1 MALKTN
7 DETSRS
13 TSACSLS
20 RAPACTNRIIPSSST
35 TSSSAQ
41 LFNNVPEKLQN
52 EYSSP
57 SIEFLRVNPPTTCF
71 DDLSKRLPTS
81 PVSTENHNLTPARS
95 IVSRWSK
102 IDGSCTQSLS
112 PAQHINATAES
123 PLCSPFKTTF
133 GTKPKVASPGSNLYR
148 IQGPSVRQITP
159 TKLPNYDSDDFG
171 NEYESDFDDSDNDPN
186 WHPEKKRR
194 LLVFSS
200 DDGVEPLPDDDDDD
214 ISLPNTPTNADVQV
228 TNPDSPNTP
237 RLTDGKSKR
246 SRRGKRIPLQWDRN
260 VNQILR
266 IKGKSYRGVKRSE
279 DGRYCQAAVK
289 RERKLKDRKC
299 SKACA
304 LSKRCG
310 EFSEEDRLSILNRFW
325 GELTWKQK
333 KVFVANMVDQVKM
346 VERKKRAED
355 SRKKNSYRYHL
366 KKNDARTVVCRNVDL
381 QDKTVYEWVKNVD
394 DGIPKEPAI
403 RKPRESTIQVNKV
416 NKAKQF
422 LQDLPKLPSHY
433 CRSTSKKSYL
443 EPIFTTFSELFKVYV
458 DDCKQENKPF
468 LRRKAFRSLFDD
480 MSLAI
485 HRPKKDKC
493 DICSGFEVGN
503 ISEEEYNLHIARKID
518 ARNEKIRD
526 KLRAETDGSV
536 KVVSLDLQSLLLCPL
551 LTASSMYYKI
561 KLGCHNYTIFDLVT
575 KEAMNYFGMKVL
587 VI

>member
-1 MALKTN
+1 MLPNYNNHWQEARN
-7 DETSRS
+7 RN
-13 TSACSLS
+13 
-20 RAPACTNRIIPSSST
+20 TNRQPNQYHVPYNGPVFHRPLPPTNRRPPTNPSS
-35 TSSSAQ
+35 
-41 LFNNVPEKLQN
+41 
-52 EYSSP
+52 Y
-57 SIEFLRVNPPTTCF
+57 IPPHRRPTYNTAYQSRGNHRP
-71 DDLSKRLPTS
+71 DQQQKRLPAPRRQ
-81 PVSTENHNLTPARS
+81 PVPTHKEEEPF
-95 IVSRWSK
+95 VK
-102 IDGSCTQSLS
+102 SLS

-123 PLCSPFKTTF
+123 PLCSPF

-214 ISLPNTPTNADVQV
+214 ISLPNKPTNADVQV

-246 SRRGKRIPLQWDRN
+246 SRRGKRILLQWDRN

-266 IKGKSYRGVKRSE
+266 MKGKSYRGVKRSE

-289 RERKLKDRKC
+289 RERKLKERKC

-366 KKNDARTVVCRNVDL
+366 KKNDARTVVCRNMFLSTLDL
-381 QDKTVYEWVKNVD
+381 QDKTVYEWVKNDD

-403 RKPRESTIQVNKV
+403 RNPEIDIQ
-416 NKAKQF
+416 
-422 LQDLPKLPSHY
+422 
-433 CRSTSKKSYL
+433 
-443 EPIFTTFSELFKVYV
+443 
-458 DDCKQENKPF
+458 
-468 LRRKAFRSLFDD
+468 
-480 MSLAI
+480 
-485 HRPKKDKC
+485 
-493 DICSGFEVGN
+493 
-503 ISEEEYNLHIARKID
+503 
-518 ARNEKIRD
+518 
-526 KLRAETDGSV
+526 
-536 KVVSLDLQSLLLCPL
+536 
-551 LTASSMYYKI
+551 
-561 KLGCHNYTIFDLVT
+561 
-575 KEAMNYFGMKVL
+575 
-587 VI
+587 